1 METNRFIQLRKIF
14 DEAVRLPAP
23 AWPAFVLQACE
34 DNQELYAEAM
44 ELLVA
49 HQSAGTCATVDG
61 ASSSSD
67 PEMIGPYRILRELGS
82 GGMGVVYL
90 AVRDDGTFR
99 KNVAIKLLKRNHATQ
114 DFIQRFNQERQV
126 LANQD
131 HPNIARILD
140 GGQTADGLPYHVMEY
155 VEGLAL
161 DRFCDTQKLDLAD
174 RIRLFQQVVSAACY
188 LHENLVLHR
197 DLKPSNILV
206 TGEGQVKLLD
216 FGIAKTQIPL
226 FQSPSL
232 TGPAD
237 RLLTPSYAS
246 PEQIS
251 GAPIGKTS
259 DIYSLGVV
267 LYQLLTGRLPYEDS
281 ALKLRE
287 EPPPPSANIRED
299 LKRMPETTAQLR
311 RRIVGDLDQIVLLCL
326 RHDPR
331 RRYPTAAALADD
343 LQRFLEGRPVLA
355 RREPGIERA
364 MRYLKRNRAAV
375 AICAVVLAA
384 LGIGTW
390 QMVTAQIRSRLIE
403 AREAGVRSILEALER
418 KAPKPG
424 AGTPRPRAGLCPPST
439 VRAEDVRTLRN
450 ALKQDLDPASSLHP
464 EFTAERKALLQRAV
478 IYLDGVRPCI
488 AQDAALATE
497 VAGAYQELGTL
508 YETRFP
514 QLALVAYSSAAKT
527 LEQIAEG
534 DPSQGPNRQQW
545 GVILAKINGLGGVV
559 PVWVPKVPQQ
569 RVPDSAPESRSSQ
582 AAVVPVARTDL
593 AHPPVISVKPDVNPT
608 EYEIVSRS
616 LDAATSKSK
625 LADETFTG
633 LKADLE
639 KEGKSLH
646 SDIVANHMRM
656 QTALE
661 SARHEL
667 EKGDLTAARNDID
680 LANEYARRL
689 MKIVGR

>member
-14 DEAVRLPAP
+14 DEAVTLPAP
-23 AWPAFVLQACE
+23 AWPAFVLQACG

-49 HQSAGTCATVDG
+49 HESAGTCAAVN

-161 DRFCDTQKLDLAD
+161 DHFCDTQKLDLAD
-174 RIRLFQQVVSAACY
+174 RIRLFQQVVSAVCY

-216 FGIAKTQIPL
+216 FGIAKMQIPL

-251 GAPIGKTS
+251 GAPIGKAS

-267 LYQLLTGRLPYEDS
+267 LYQLLTGWLPYEDS
-281 ALKLRE
+281 ALKLKA
-287 EPPPPSANIRED
+287 EPQPPSANIRED

-331 RRYPTAAALADD
+331 RRYATAAALADD

-355 RREPGIERA
+355 RREPAIERA
-364 MRYLKRNRAAV
+364 LRFLKRNRTAV
-375 AICAVVLAA
+375 AICAVVLAT

-390 QMVTAQIRSRLIE
+390 QMVSAQIRARLID

-418 KAPKPG
+418 KAPQPG
-424 AGTPRPRAGLCPPST
+424 RGTWPRAGQCPPST

-450 ALKQDLDPASSLHP
+450 ALKQDLDPALSLYP
-464 EFTAERKALLQRAV
+464 EFTAERKALLRRAV

-497 VAGAYQELGTL
+497 VAGAYQELGKL
-508 YETRFP
+508 YESRFP

-527 LEQIAEG
+527 LEESTDG

-545 GVILAKINGLGGVV
+545 GLIAARITGLGGVV
-559 PVWVPKVPQQ
+559 PVLVPKVPQG
-569 RVPDSAPESRSSQ
+569 RAPVSVPESSSSQ
-582 AAVVPVARTDL
+582 LAVVPVAKTEL
-593 AHPPVISVKPDVNPT
+593 AHPPVISVKPAVNST
-608 EYEIVSRS
+608 DYEIVSRS

-661 SARHEL
+661 SARHDL